1 MLFDPAFAH
10 LMTTKLG
17 ATSTAPV
24 IASPVHG
31 VDTSLSSTF
40 FLDTGAVTP
49 ASPGQTVAAI
59 NDAFGGT
66 TRNFQQS
73 ETTARP
79 QLVSN
84 LAGGYPGLRFNGT
97 SSHMR
102 LYPLG
107 SAGTPFQGR
116 DFTFSIVYRRATAA
130 SGGFEDV
137 LFFAGNQAGGS
148 TTQWLDNIIA
158 YVWTD
163 GLPVVGR
170 ATGADVTYVSLSN
183 ATYQSGA
190 LTKLVC
196 RGSQANGMDFRSRST
211 AGAFSGTGAIPS
223 SADVSP
229 WDAAAI
235 GCGPTYENVTFPAY
249 FFEGDLFEF
258 RFWASRAD
266 DTTFSALQSHL
277 DTKWGS

>member
-10 LMTTKLG
+10 LMTTKLS

-31 VDTSLSSTF
+31 VDTSLSSTMF
-40 FLDTGAVTP
+40 IDTGAVTP
-49 ASPGQTVAAI
+49 ASAGQTVAAI

-73 ETTARP
+73 ESTSRP
-79 QLVSN
+79 QLVAS
-84 LAGGYPGLRFNGT
+84 LAAGYPGLRFNGT
-97 SSHMR
+97 STYMQ
-102 LYPLG
+102 LFPLG
-107 SAGTPFQGR
+107 SAGVPFQGR
-116 DFTFSIVYRRATAA
+116 NFTFSIVYRRSTAA
-130 SGGFEDV
+130 SGGFEDT

-148 TTQWLDNIIA
+148 NGDWLDHVIA
-158 YVWTD
+158 YVQSD
-163 GLPVVGR
+163 GLPAVGR
-170 ATGADVTYVSLSN
+170 ATGSEATYVGLTS

-196 RGSQANGMDFRSRST
+196 RGSQANGIEFRVRSS

-223 SADVSP
+223 SADLFT
-229 WDAAAI
+229 WDATVL
-235 GCGPTYENVTFPAY
+235 GCGPTYQGVTFPAY
-249 FFEGDLFEF
+249 FYEGDLFEL
-258 RFWASRAD
+258 RFWASRAG
-266 DTTFSALQSHL
+266 DTEFSALQSHL